1 MTVKELRE
9 ELEGVPDDATV
20 LVCAERTLMMEYG
33 ESTPVDALVYNTV
46 DNTFTIDI

>member
-1 MTVKELRE
+1 MTVGELRK
-9 ELEGVPDDATV
+9 ELEGVSDDTTV

-33 ESTPVDALVYNTV
+33 ESTPVDALVHNTV